1 MTAVA
6 VLLAALLAQAPGPGP
21 TALTLPGYRLH
32 LVVDES
38 VDADTLRALAGSGT
52 VLWLRTRSNMLRDST
67 VEAVARF
74 PEAYVQVRPPLL
86 EAHASQLRRAPRAG
100 VWLGAES
107 LEKGTGWH
115 HRLGPRPVAVDVRGP
130 LDTEVAGRVAALRP
144 ARVTWLPGEADATL
158 GGWGELARLP
168 GAKVLVLAEATG
180 AGRAVAPGAPLQ
192 GQGPGRAAPSPAGA
206 PLPGERSTEV
216 LQAGGSA
223 EPGAALTFQP
233 TTTSG
238 SCTEAV
244 LPVPLRTVR
253 ARMTLRVEAGSPVDG
268 PPCGMG
274 RRVRVSGPPDD
285 AALVA
290 LFSRAPATELELE
303 AGSDPAALANARRW
317 VERLEAAV
325 RGNGSG
331 Q

>member
-6 VLLAALLAQAPGPGP
+6 VLLAALLAQAPGPVGP
-21 TALTLPGYRLH
+21 TELTLPGYRLH

-38 VDADTLRALAGSGT
+38 VDADTLRALAGGGT

-67 VEAVARF
+67 VEAVALF

-86 EAHASQLRRAPRAG
+86 EAHASQLRRAQRAG
-100 VWLGAES
+100 VWVDEES
-107 LEKGTGWH
+107 LGKGAGWH
-115 HRLGPRPVAVDVRGP
+115 HRLGPRPVAVEVRGP
-130 LDTEVAGRVAALRP
+130 LDAEVAGRVAALRP
-144 ARVTWLPGEADATL
+144 ARVTWLPGDADATL

-168 GAKVLVLAEATG
+168 GAKVLVLAGVVAAE
-180 AGRAVAPGAPLQ
+180 RAVAPGASLPEPPSA
-192 GQGPGRAAPSPAGA
+192 GGDSSRGAAPVEASVMREASSGVPTARSCPEGV
-206 PLPGERSTEV
+206 LPGS
-216 LQAGGSA
+216 
-223 EPGAALTFQP
+223 
-233 TTTSG
+233 
-238 SCTEAV
+238 
-244 LPVPLRTVR
+244 LRN
-253 ARMTLRVEAGSPVDG
+253 ARTRVALRVEGGTPVDG

-325 RGNGSG
+325 RGNGSR